1 MKFEVHP
8 SNFEE
13 NLDKAKFS
21 KPYEYCLE
29 TARLKTLEV
38 ADKLYK
44 EAVSTEVVVRK
55 TLKLTT
61 RDKRLI

>member
-44 EAVSTEVVVRK
+44 EAVST
-55 TLKLTT
+55 
-61 RDKRLI
+61 